1 MRLGGA
7 PSSAVWAIHVSIIII
22 LSLLCTTVWLSTC
35 SFETERLLDRHEKRS
50 SKTSMSP
57 PSPGSPTAPPSLDTP
72 TSVIDSPTLGHLLT
86 LQCGHNASFTDFERE
101 RLLHH
106 LTEQGWAVDSCVI

>member
-1 MRLGGA
+1 L
-7 PSSAVWAIHVSIIII
+7 
-22 LSLLCTTVWLSTC
+22 T
-35 SFETERLLDRHEKRS
+35 
-50 SKTSMSP
+50 
-57 PSPGSPTAPPSLDTP
+57 TP